1 MSRKERRKSQTS
13 LQDWYF
19 IALSSTVFCRFPLF
33 QALIK
38 KIKGSEFKTTPPS
51 DCVHAPPRSASTSM
65 HCHTAI
71 SCSCAL
77 AHIRERW
84 VFIHVCNQSY
94 VLVMQ
99 EVEYPSS
106 EVHYL
111 HSTSKPAPTPPFF
124 HPKAKEGSITYFSLL
139 WGNSTAVSSDDRGR
153 QRVCMCAYL
162 NVMFYVHQ
170 W

>member
-1 MSRKERRKSQTS
+1 MVDVKSGKEEVPHISAGLALHRSIINS
-13 LQDWYF
+13 LSPVSLVPSFDQ
-19 IALSSTVFCRFPLF
+19 
-33 QALIK
+33 

-65 HCHTAI
+65 HCRTAI

-77 AHIRERW
+77 THIRERW
-84 VFIHVCNQSY
+84 VFIHACNQSY
-94 VLVMQ
+94 MLVMQ

-111 HSTSKPAPTPPFF
+111 HSTSKRAPTPPFF

-139 WGNSTAVSSDDRGR
+139 WGNSTAVSSDDRGK
-153 QRVCMCAYL
+153 QRVSTC
-162 NVMFYVHQ
+162 VHTLA
-170 W
+170 